1 VLGTA
6 STRWRASDALNFRH
20 WNPLQHPVAHTRI
33 LIVEDDPAFE
43 DLLSRAARRLGD
55 TIDVVAC
62 ETAFSAIELIG
73 QPCQR
78 FDLALIDLGLPDLS
92 GVEVIRRIRDRF
104 EALPILVVSVISA
117 ERSVLSAIRAGAC
130 GYILKD
136 DSEAAMSQAMREA
149 LNGNFPISPALAR
162 YLFKLAGGRDK
173 PSDLSGLTRKELEL
187 LQLLARGRSYNE
199 AACSMGVTLATVQT
213 HIRNL
218 YRKLDVHSQ
227 VQAVTKAQHQG
238 LV

>member
-1 VLGTA
+1 MAQIRVL
-6 STRWRASDALNFRH
+6 L
-20 WNPLQHPVAHTRI
+20 
-33 LIVEDDPAFE
+33 VEDDPAFE
-43 DLLSRAARRLGD
+43 DLLSRAANRLGD

-73 QPCQR
+73 KPHQR

-104 EALPILVVSVISA
+104 EDLPILVVSVISA

-187 LQLLARGRSYNE
+187 LQLLARGQSYNE
-199 AACSMGVTLATVQT
+199 AARSMSVTLATIQT

>member
-1 VLGTA
+1 M
-6 STRWRASDALNFRH
+6 
-20 WNPLQHPVAHTRI
+20 PVAAIRV
-33 LIVEDDPAFE
+33 LVVEDDPAFE
-43 DLLSRAARRLGD
+43 DLLSRAAHRLAD
-55 TIDVVAC
+55 TVDLVAC
-62 ETAFSAIELIG
+62 ETAFSALAVIEKSIKS
-73 QPCQR
+73 

-104 EALPILVVSVISA
+104 EDLPILVVSVLSA

-149 LNGNFPISPALAR
+149 LNGNYPISPALAR

-173 PSDLSGLTRKELEL
+173 PADLSGLTRKELEL
-187 LQLLARGRSYNE
+187 LQWLARGKSYNE
-199 AACSMGVTLATVQT
+199 AARSMGVTLATVQT